1 MSEGR
6 LDARGDLRRAG
17 WVIQLKPGAR
27 EEYRR
32 LHENVWPGVQARL
45 RDGGVERYTIFMRD
59 PRVTLLIDDAEVQRY
74 VAVSGAVEVREDLE
88 QLLPIFRRTRE
99 NHGVFVPNDAEYL
112 ASFEAEDR
120 VLLVITPNGPMESW
134 RANGFT

>member
-1 MSEGR
+1 MAWTMSEGR

-59 PRVTLLIDDAEVQRY
+59 NLLFSYMEYRGDWHDVQSFIEVDEETQRWWKLTEPLQNPLESAD
-74 VAVSGAVEVREDLE
+74 VDEWWVRMDEVFNLSGS
-88 QLLPIFRRTRE
+88 
-99 NHGVFVPNDAEYL
+99 H
-112 ASFEAEDR
+112 EAGGEEK
-120 VLLVITPNGPMESW
+120 V
-134 RANGFT
+134 